1 MDERKKQAFARVDA
15 KDGQMLAHFRQ
26 VVGIDTT
33 VPPGNSDGTVID
45 VPVPQLQRL
54 GFTTT
59 RVLVPDDFVTAI
71 PLPLEGPR
79 VNLVAMRVR

>member
-1 MDERKKQAFARVDA
+1 MDDRERQAFALVDA
-15 KDGQMLAHFRQ
+15 KDEQILGHFRE
-26 VVGIDTT
+26 VIGVDTI
-33 VPPGNSDGTVID
+33 VPPRDSYGALID
-45 VPVPQLQRL
+45 VLEPQLQRL